1 MFKKEKQYRARVVT
15 YVPKVVEDKE
25 EEKSVR
31 VFDIKLEIPDPTG
44 QGIDLPCKLQDDT
57 VVALKW
63 MKQSG
68 TVTVEFQKPGT
79 DEIVTAAGSTVT
91 VNNILLGGDGWVMPV
106 RVRAKMTSDLAQY
119 LYRHFGDEVAVK
131 IYNPQ
136 GSFDFKGDDSQPT
149 LQDRKVR
156 PIDGKMAAAGKDNDD
171 DDEGTDIDAEESGE
185 AGPEGSVG
193 PEVGP
198 GDTPTVAEGAPGT
211 GSQSA
216 ATAKELHD
224 PFDTAQGLH
233 DAAVKA
239 QEEREKAAKIFGD
252 AWEKLEQVGSPIAK
266 EAMTWLAMIQR
277 DTLRPEA
284 VRKQNKK
291 VHAAVKTLA
300 GCVRATDDLA
310 RLNIR
315 PLLAAIDV
323 ASDEGEAGPEDG
335 ASGRTLQDAAV
346 AEQAER
352 EKSAKIYNDAWE
364 KLKGVKADGAKTA
377 MIHLAHI
384 AWDAKRPET
393 VRESAEAVH
402 QAVRRMAE
410 MIMEAPDIRQ
420 VDFPGWLDAIDAA
433 SDELPT
439 PVSEGMMK
447 VAREVVDDISK
458 MEGVESVKF
467 SAPGHGTVTIP
478 GGAGK
483 KGKGKKEAKKRLR
496 DYAAKKGK

>member
-224 PFDTAQGLH
+224 E
-233 DAAVKA
+233 AVKA
-239 QEEREKAAKIFGD
+239 QEEREKTAKIFGD
-252 AWEKLEQVGSPIAK
+252 AWK
-266 EAMTWLAMIQR
+266 
-277 DTLRPEA
+277 
-284 VRKQNKK
+284 
-291 VHAAVKTLA
+291 
-300 GCVRATDDLA
+300 
-310 RLNIR
+310 
-315 PLLAAIDV
+315 
-323 ASDEGEAGPEDG
+323 
-335 ASGRTLQDAAV
+335 
-346 AEQAER
+346 
-352 EKSAKIYNDAWE
+352 

-384 AWDAKRPET
+384 GGDAKRPEA

-410 MIMEAPDIRQ
+410 MIVEAPDIRQ

-496 DYAAKKGK
+496 DYAAKKEA